1 MADGGVDP
9 SYWQRERF
17 LLTQLMVLA
26 LPGVPA
32 FYLPALL
39 ATPNDLG
46 RFRRTGHRRDL
57 NRPQFTR
64 QSVEHR
70 LQDPDGDVASVLVA
84 LRQALALRAR
94 QPALHPDGELQVLTP
109 DRVDRVVL
117 HRSHAGHDLVAVHNV
132 TSTRL
137 SLDPSGLLDP
147 ENTSP
152 WVDCLS
158 GRILEPCRRH
168 LLNPY
173 EVLWLVRS

>member
-9 SYWQRERF
+9 SYWQMERF
-17 LLTQLMVLA
+17 LLTQLMLLA

-39 ATPNDLG
+39 ATSNDLG

-64 QSVEHR
+64 QSVERR
-70 LQDPDGDVASVLVA
+70 LQDPDSDAAAVLTV
-84 LRQALALRAR
+84 LKHALAVRAR
-94 QPALHPDGELQVLTP
+94 QPALHPDGQLQVLTP
-109 DRVDRVVL
+109 DREDRVVL
-117 HRSHAGHDLVAVHNV
+117 HRSHAGHHLLAVHNV

-137 SLDPSGLLDP
+137 TLDPSGLLDQ
-147 ENTSP
+147 EEASL

-158 GRILEPCRRH
+158 GRTLEPCRRH